1 MAIVTLTTDMGLS
14 DFYVAAV
21 KARLISQ
28 LPDVQIVDISHDVA
42 KFDIGQAA
50 YLLRNIYNDFP
61 KGSIHII
68 GVRPA
73 FAAHRPHVLVKMEG
87 HYFISADN
95 GVFSFLFDSNPDEVY
110 ELIIKQDTDDLTFPT
125 KNIFTKAAI
134 HLAQGGTPEVIGR
147 PSEIKNRY
155 TRLNPITNPDM
166 IKGHV
171 THIDSYENVITN
183 ISREMFGDIGRG
195 RDFEILFRRTKIKQI
210 HRTYSDVH
218 PGEAVALFG
227 AGGFLE
233 LAINQGTRQ
242 MGGGAASL
250 MGLKVEDMI
259 RIEYDTKIGQD
270 DVQTRTDTQVQVAVR
285 SAEESNSELRR
296 V

>member
-1 MAIVTLTTDMGLS
+1 MGTS

-28 LPDVQIVDISHDVA
+28 LADVRIVDISHDVA

-50 YLLRNIYNDFP
+50 YLLRNVYQDFP

-73 FAAHRPHVLVKMEG
+73 FATHCPHVVVEMNG
-87 HYFISADN
+87 HYFVSADN
-95 GVFSFLFDSNPDEVY
+95 GIFSFLFDRNPDKVF

-125 KNIFTKAAI
+125 KNIFTKAAV
-134 HLAQGGTPEVIGR
+134 HLAKGGTPEVIGR
-147 PSEIKNRY
+147 RTDIKNRY
-155 TRLNPITNPDM
+155 SRLNPISDSDM

-183 ISREMFGDIGRG
+183 ISEAMFNDIGRG
-195 RDFEILFRRTKIKQI
+195 REFEILFRRTRIKQI
-210 HRTYSDVH
+210 HRTYSEVN

-233 LAINQGTRQ
+233 LAINQGTHQ
-242 MGGGAASL
+242 MGGGASSL
-250 MGLKVEDMI
+250 LGLKVDNMI
-259 RIEYDTKIGQD
+259 RIEYDTQVGEDDIQTGLHTTVQVPLRKTEGQD
-270 DVQTRTDTQVQVAVR
+270 T
-285 SAEESNSELRR
+285 ELRR
-296 V
+296 L

>member
-1 MAIVTLTTDMGLS
+1 MAIVTLTTDMGTR

-28 LPDVQIVDISHDVA
+28 LADIQIVDISHHVA

-50 YLLRNIYNDFP
+50 YLLRNVYKDFP
-61 KGSIHII
+61 KGSVHIV

-73 FAAHRPHVLVKMEG
+73 LASHCPHVVVEMNG
-87 HYFISADN
+87 HYFVSADN
-95 GVFSFLFDSNPDEVY
+95 GIFSFLFDRNPDKVFEI
-110 ELIIKQDTDDLTFPT
+110 IIKQDTDDLTFPT

-134 HLAQGGTPEVIGR
+134 HLAKGGTPEVIGR
-147 PSEIKNRY
+147 RTEIKNRY
-155 TRLNPITNPDM
+155 SRLNPISDPDM

-183 ISREMFGDIGRG
+183 ISEAMFNDIGRS
-195 RDFEILFRRTKIKQI
+195 REFEILFRRTRIKQI
-210 HRTYSDVH
+210 HRTYSEVH

-233 LAINQGTRQ
+233 LAINQGTHQ
-242 MGGGAASL
+242 MGGGASSL
-250 MGLKVEDMI
+250 LGLKVDDMI
-259 RIEYDTKIGQD
+259 RIEYDTKIGED
-270 DVQTRTDTQVQVAVR
+270 DVQTGVHTNVQVPLR
-285 SAEESNSELRR
+285 KTEGQDTELRR
-296 V
+296 L